1 MMHCKM
7 SSVVD
12 SVASAAE
19 SVRCQ
24 RVEGLAAIDQKGT
37 DVSMWLQEMVK
48 VSLWKNPFL
57 LMRI

>member
-48 VSLWKNPFL
+48 VSL
-57 LMRI
+57 